1 MQGEIKDVRRQ
12 QVAIIGAL
20 RHMARSQGDGSRE
33 EWGAL
38 VRKLADALQQGPSP
52 TARYYYMLEEAMARE
67 REGQPLTPRMYE
79 YFWRLGM
86 SPTEYAEYIG
96 VNDRRDLCDGS
107 QRR

>member
-1 MQGEIKDVRRQ
+1 VQGEIKDVRRQ

-67 REGQPLTPRMYE
+67 REGQPLTGKMCD

-86 SPTEYAEYIG
+86 TPSEYAEYIG
-96 VNDRRDLCDGS
+96 VNGRSVLCDDS
-107 QRR
+107 QGR

>member
-20 RHMARSQGDGSRE
+20 RHMARSQGDGSKE

-38 VRKLADALQQGPSP
+38 VRRLADALQQGPSP
-52 TARYYYMLEEAMARE
+52 TARYYYMLEEALERE
-67 REGQPLTPRMYE
+67 REGLPLTGRTYE

-86 SPTEYAEYIG
+86 TPREYAEQIG
-96 VNDRRDLCDGS
+96 VNGRRDLCDDS
-107 QRR
+107 QGR